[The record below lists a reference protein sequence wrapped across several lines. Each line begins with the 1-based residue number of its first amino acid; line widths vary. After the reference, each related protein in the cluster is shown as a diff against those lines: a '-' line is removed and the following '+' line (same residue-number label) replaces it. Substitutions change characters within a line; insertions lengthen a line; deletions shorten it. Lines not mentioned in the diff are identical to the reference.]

1 MKTVRGRDR
10 DIVIFA
16 RLALYMQKGSID
28 MVGTTNTILLKHFL
42 RMDTNEF
49 EAVSRLYQLEVQ
61 YDVDVPYL
69 RSARKRVIDCL
80 KSNNLTYNE
89 LIDNMYIVY
98 NDTDN
103 LKCSILQ

>member
-1 MKTVRGRDR
+1 MKTAGGRVTRGRDR
-10 DIVIFA
+10 EIVVFA

-42 RMDTNEF
+42 KMDTNEY

-69 RSARKRVIDCL
+69 RSARKKVIDCL

-89 LIDNMYIVY
+89 LIGTMYIVY
-98 NDTDN
+98 NGT
-103 LKCSILQ
+103 I